1 MNNTEQLI
9 RQSQLGN
16 CRATEKLIE
25 ENNGLIWSVA
35 RRFVG
40 RGTEIDD
47 LYQIGCIGF
56 LKAIAGFDLE
66 FGTQFSTYAVPK
78 IAGEIRRY
86 LRDDGALKVSRSIK
100 ERASV
105 IKTVRQQLAVTF
117 GREPTLSEISSKT
130 GYTSEEIAIAETAT
144 ATVESIQQET
154 GEDGFTLETVLT
166 DTQSEEK
173 MLEYFSLQ
181 QAVEKLPE
189 REALVIRL
197 RYYHGLTQERTSKVL
212 DVSQVQISRIE
223 KKALAHLKEF
233 MT

>member
-1 MNNTEQLI
+1 MSNTEELI
-9 RQSQLGN
+9 RLSQSGDVG
-16 CRATEKLIE
+16 ATERLIE

-35 RRFVG
+35 RRFIG

-47 LYQIGCIGF
+47 LYQIGCLGF
-56 LKAIAGFDLE
+56 LKAIAGFDLG

-100 ERASV
+100 ERAAV
-105 IKTVRQQLAVTF
+105 IKSVHQQLAIDM
-117 GREPTLSEISSKT
+117 GREPTLTEIADKT
-130 GYTSEEIAIAETAT
+130 GFTTEEIAVAQTAT
-144 ATVESIQQET
+144 AAVESIQQET

-189 REALVIRL
+189 REAMVIRL
-197 RYYHGLTQERTSKVL
+197 RYYHGLTQDRTSKVL
-212 DVSQVQISRIE
+212 NVSQVQISRIE
-223 KKALAHLKEF
+223 KKALAHLKEL
-233 MT
+233 MA

>member
-9 RQSQLGN
+9 RQSQAGN
-16 CRATEKLIE
+16 GGATEKLIE

-40 RGTEIDD
+40 RGTEMDD
-47 LYQIGCIGF
+47 LYQIGCMGF

-86 LRDDGALKVSRSIK
+86 LRDDGTVKVSRSIK
-100 ERASV
+100 ERASA
-105 IKTVRQQLAVTF
+105 IKNVRQQLAVML
-117 GREPTLSEISSKT
+117 GREPTLSEISDKT
-130 GYTSEEIAIAETAT
+130 GYTAEEIAIAETAT

-154 GEDGFTLETVLT
+154 GEEGFTLEAVLT

-197 RYYHGLTQERTSKVL
+197 RYYHGLTQDRISKVL